1 MMRYVFDDHWNWVDD
16 DFGHMWG
23 GDLVIWYL
31 KQEAVRAPSCWFYA
45 EVIQGSAENPCLA
58 VSRLDRHT
66 KERVEV
72 NPD

>member
-1 MMRYVFDDHWNWVDD
+1 MRYVLDDHWNWVGDG
-16 DFGHMWG
+16 FGHMCG

-31 KQEAVRAPSCWFYA
+31 KQEALRAASHWFYA
-45 EVIQGSAENPCLA
+45 GAIQGSAENPCLA
-58 VSRLDRHT
+58 VHRLDEPT